1 MCYCLPMSKTS
12 KILPDDPEE
21 LKRIIVETERRYEKE
36 NELLREQIR
45 LLQAQM
51 FGKKSE
57 KGSAESGAVQIPL
70 FDMPEPEAPP
80 EKDSVEIPKHK
91 RKKPGRKRLPD
102 ALPREEIIHDIGEEE
117 KICGCGSSLT
127 RIGEDISEK
136 LDIIPAIIRVIRHI
150 RPKYAC
156 KQCEGLETDG
166 SVVKIAPVPKQIIP
180 KSIATAGLLAYIL
193 TAKFC
198 DALPFY
204 RQEHQLERIGAEISR
219 ANMCNWA
226 MKVAAACEPVLT
238 LLQKEIRSG
247 PLINIDETTVQVINE
262 PGRAASTKSYMW
274 VCRGGLPGH
283 PGLIFHYAP
292 SRSSEI
298 AKTLLDGYNGAVQSD
313 GYAGYDFLDHI
324 DKIDHGGC
332 LAHVRR
338 KFIDAQ
344 KARGK
349 NKKPGSLDVALSY
362 IRKIYAVESEA
373 KRKEYSDDELLR
385 LRQEKAKPI
394 LDDFFKWLSK
404 KSLQV
409 VPKSLLGKAI
419 NYTLNQWHRLRVYLD
434 HPSMTPDNNLAENAI
449 RPFVVGRKNW
459 LFAGTPDGAK
469 ASAGLYSLIET
480 AKANNLEPYKYL
492 RYLFEKIPF
501 AECENDFKALL
512 PMNLTPEQLVLPD
525 IPTGV

>member
-1 MCYCLPMSKTS
+1 MPKTDR
-12 KILPDDPEE
+12 KLPDDPKK
-21 LKRIIVETERRYEKE
+21 LKRIILETERRYEKE

-57 KGSAESGAVQIPL
+57 KGVADSGAVQIPL
-70 FDMPEPEAPP
+70 FDMPEPEVEVE
-80 EKDSVEIPKHK
+80 EKVEVPSHQ
-91 RKKPGRKRLPD
+91 RKKPGRKKLPD
-102 ALPREEIIHDIGEEE
+102 ALPREEIVHDIAEEE
-117 KICGCGSSLT
+117 KVCGCGAQLD
-127 RIGEDISEK
+127 RIGEDVSEK
-136 LDIIPAIIRVIRHI
+136 LDIIPAVVRVIKHI

-156 KQCEGLETDG
+156 KKCEGLEADG
-166 SVVKIAPVPKQIIP
+166 AVVKIAPPPTQFIP

-204 RQEHQLERIGAEISR
+204 RQERQFERIGAQISR

-226 MKVAAACEPVLT
+226 MKAASICQP
-238 LLQKEIRSG
+238 LLSLLHQEIRSG
-247 PLINIDETTVQVINE
+247 PLINIDETTVQVLHE

-274 VCRGGLPGH
+274 VCRGGMPDT
-283 PGLIFHYAP
+283 PSVMFHYAP
-292 SRSSEI
+292 SRSADV
-298 AKTLLDGYNGAVQSD
+298 AKALLEGYSGVVQSD
-313 GYAGYDFLDHI
+313 GYSGYDFLDHI
-324 DKIDHGGC
+324 PDIGHAAC
-332 LAHVRR
+332 LAHARR
-338 KFIDAQ
+338 MFLNAQ

-349 NKKPGSLDVALSY
+349 NKKPGSIDVGIGY

-373 KRKEYSDDELLR
+373 KRKEISGKELLS
-385 LRQEKAKPI
+385 LREQKAKPI
-394 LDDFFKWLSK
+394 WKDFFKWLSK

-409 VPKSLLGKAI
+409 VPKSLLGKAV
-419 NYTLNQWHRLRVYLD
+419 NYTLNQWERLLVYLD
-434 HPSMTPDNNLAENAI
+434 YSFMTPDNNLAENAI
-449 RPFVVGRKNW
+449 RPFVIGRKNW
-459 LFAGTPDGAK
+459 IFSGTPEGAE
-469 ASAGLYSLIET
+469 ASADLYSLIET

-512 PMNLTPEQLVLPD
+512 PKNLTPAKLDLSD

>member
-1 MCYCLPMSKTS
+1 MSKTS
-12 KILPDDPEE
+12 KTLPDDPEE
-21 LKRIIVETERRYEKE
+21 LKRIILETERRYEKE

-57 KGSAESGAVQIPL
+57 KGSADSGAVQVPL
-70 FDMPEPEAPP
+70 FDMPEPEVEP
-80 EKDSVEIPKHK
+80 EEDSVDIPKHK
-91 RKKPGRKRLPD
+91 RKKPGRKKLPD
-102 ALPREEIIHDIGEEE
+102 ALPREEIIHDIDEEE
-117 KICGCGSSLT
+117 KVCGCGSSLT

-136 LDIIPAIIRVIRHI
+136 LDIIPAVIRVIRHI

-156 KQCEGLETDG
+156 KECEGLETNG
-166 SVVKIAPVPKQIIP
+166 PVVKIAPVPKQIIP

-204 RQEHQLERIGAEISR
+204 RQERQFDRIGAEISR

-226 MKVAAACEPVLT
+226 MKVATACEPVLS

-274 VCRGGLPGH
+274 VCRGGSLEH

-292 SRSSEI
+292 SRSSEV
-298 AKTLLDGYNGAVQSD
+298 AKALLDGYSGAVQTD
-313 GYAGYDFLDHI
+313 GYVGYDFLDHI
-324 DKIDHGGC
+324 KEIDHAGC
-332 LAHVRR
+332 LAHARR
-338 KFIDAQ
+338 KFTDAQ

-349 NKKPGSLDVALSY
+349 SKKPGSTDVALSY

-373 KRKEYSDDELLR
+373 KRKEYSGDELLR

-394 LDDFFKWLSK
+394 FDDFFKWLSK

-419 NYTLNQWHRLRVYLD
+419 NYTLNQWHRLLVYLD
-434 HPSMTPDNNLAENAI
+434 HPSCTPDNNLAENAI

-469 ASAGLYSLIET
+469 ASADLYSLIET
-480 AKANNLEPYKYL
+480 AKANSLEPYKYL
-492 RYLFEKIPF
+492 RYLLEKIPF
-501 AECENDFKALL
+501 VKDEDDFKDLL
-512 PMNLTPEQLVLPD
+512 PMNLKQEQLLLSDTP
-525 IPTGV
+525 IGV